1 MGKGNAMNE
10 VFFLHEY
17 RFYILLGWLLIS
29 LWGLNVNTFRALI
42 DRVRAGVSPA
52 PENKVSDKLIN
63 SLLAAP
69 NHERPFHVEAAF
81 LSSIQIILGAMTFYV
96 FLSQVETLSSIYQVL
111 FFLASIGFSF
121 LWERTWTGIASHSI
135 AASSF
140 LQLHLKM
147 GKPFMFLIRF
157 LCIPLSLIL
166 GQVEKLM
173 KSWSDPQI
181 MVEDEKNELADHIRT
196 LSRESTTLDPEV
208 FEIVGNTL
216 EMGHLHVRDV
226 LVPRNQVQVLDC
238 EDTIEKNLEIVR
250 SCGHTRLPIC
260 EGEDLDQCIGIIH
273 VKYAFRLLSEG
284 KPIDLRSLTKTPAIL
299 STDDPL
305 PVALR
310 KMMRWKAHMA
320 LVRDEFG
327 GIDGVI
333 TLEDILEEVVGEIQ
347 DEFDTEE
354 NSVQSIGKGKWKI
367 SGLSPVHELPS
378 ELGVKEEEELTSF
391 GGLVTKELGRIPNVG
406 EFLTLNNLHIK
417 IVDAD
422 ETRVLMTEV
431 TLLSLGEEEKS

>member
-1 MGKGNAMNE
+1 
-10 VFFLHEY
+10 
-17 RFYILLGWLLIS
+17 
-29 LWGLNVNTFRALI
+29 
-42 DRVRAGVSPA
+42 
-52 PENKVSDKLIN
+52 
-63 SLLAAP
+63 
-69 NHERPFHVEAAF
+69 
-81 LSSIQIILGAMTFYV
+81 MTFYV